1 MLRRTCLALVLT
13 GGCAGSSTTPP
24 TEPATPEASTV
35 EAQTVEASE
44 PATTDEP
51 ETELGPADELPPEQR
66 AILDRINDRYAEETN
81 PQQWGDRFE
90 REGREVHDRQAEV
103 LAELGIAEGTT
114 VADIGAGTGL
124 FTLPFAEAVGPSGK
138 VYAVDIQT
146 YFLDHIRERA
156 KKAGL
161 EQIEVVAATAESAEL
176 PAGKV
181 DLVFMCDAYHH
192 VEQPGA
198 YLRSLRRA
206 MAEGGRLVIID
217 YEKGEKGSWHYDHI
231 RATPEQFRAEF
242 EGAGFVLEREVKLLE
257 DNFFFVFRAG

>member
-1 MLRRTCLALVLT
+1 MLRRTCLALVLL
-13 GGCAGSSTTPP
+13 GGCAGSSSPPP
-24 TEPATPEASTV
+24 TEPASAEAPSV
-35 EAQTVEASE
+35 EAESVEPSD
-44 PATTDEP
+44 PDTTAAP
-51 ETELGPADELPPEQR
+51 ELGPADELPPEQR
-66 AILDRINDRYAEETN
+66 AILDRINDRYAEETS
-81 PQQWGDRFE
+81 PEQWGDRFE
-90 REGREVHDRQAEV
+90 REGREVHDRQAEI
-103 LAELGIAEGTT
+103 LAELGIAEGAT

-124 FTLPFAEAVGPSGK
+124 FTLPFAEAVGVSGK

-146 YFLDHIRERA
+146 YFLDHIRGRA
-156 KKAGL
+156 DKAGL
-161 EQIEVVAATAESAEL
+161 EQIELVQATAESAEL

-217 YEKGEKGSWHYDHI
+217 YDKGEKGSWHYDHI
-231 RATPEQFRAEF
+231 RATPEQFRAEI
-242 EGAGFVLEREVKLLE
+242 EGVGFVLEREVKLLE

>member
-1 MLRRTCLALVLT
+1 M
-13 GGCAGSSTTPP
+13 
-24 TEPATPEASTV
+24 EPEAV
-35 EAQTVEASE
+35 EPS
-44 PATTDEP
+44 DP
-51 ETELGPADELPPEQR
+51 ETTAAPEPELGPADELPPEQR
-66 AILDRINDRYAEETN
+66 AILDRINDRYAVETS
-81 PQQWGDRFE
+81 PEQWGDRFE
-90 REGREVHDRQAEV
+90 REGREVHDRQAEI
-103 LAELGIAEGTT
+103 LAELGIAEGAT

-124 FTLPFAEAVGPSGK
+124 FTLPFAEAVGVSGK

-146 YFLDHIRERA
+146 YFLDHIRGRA
-156 KKAGL
+156 AKAGL
-161 EQIEVVAATAESAEL
+161 EQIELVQATAESAEL

-217 YEKGEKGSWHYDHI
+217 YDKGEKGSWHYDHI
-231 RATPEQFRAEF
+231 RATPEQFRAEI
-242 EGAGFVLEREVKLLE
+242 EGVGFVLEREVKLLE